1 MEILNCFIMETSRLT
16 FGTLLILMMVSGL
29 VGILISLYKAYRKV
43 NPRNYSTLTKEKEL
57 KNIGQKLIE
66 KQMSVNYI

>member
-1 MEILNCFIMETSRLT
+1 METSRLT
-16 FGTLLILMMVSGL
+16 FGTLLILMVVSGL
-29 VGILISLYKAYRKV
+29 LGILISLYKAYRKL
-43 NPRNYSTLTKEKEL
+43 NPRNCSTLTKEEEL